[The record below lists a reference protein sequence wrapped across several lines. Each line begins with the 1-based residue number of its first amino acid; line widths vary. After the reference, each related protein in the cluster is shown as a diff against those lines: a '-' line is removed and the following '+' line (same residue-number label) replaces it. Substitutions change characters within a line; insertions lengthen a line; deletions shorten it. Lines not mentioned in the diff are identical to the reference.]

1 MEGSARLNSQLNIIR
16 EANQRG
22 TNSVIRLSQLD
33 GGDEP
38 RAMRMYVRN
47 AIDIQEGTN
56 KIKVNKGPNAS
67 LKARKCDRVFT
78 HGLR

>member
-1 MEGSARLNSQLNIIR
+1 MN
-16 EANQRG
+16 
-22 TNSVIRLSQLD
+22 
-33 GGDEP
+33 

-47 AIDIQEGTN
+47 AIDIQEGAN

-67 LKARKCDRVFT
+67 PKARKCDRVFT